1 MMTKIFIPATCFLIM
16 LLFASMGVPSEPVH
30 YTDYRPILL
39 SRESLERSITLLAAR
54 EIKSPAKIY
63 YKDKYIFISENY
75 KGVHII
81 DNQDPTNPKNISFIS
96 VPGCV
101 DMAIKGNALYVDN
114 ATDLAVVDLENI
126 KTSGIKVTKRIKD
139 AFPEIVPPD
148 GYQIPEKYSLSNRPA
163 NTVVVEWVK

>member
-1 MMTKIFIPATCFLIM
+1 
-16 LLFASMGVPSEPVH
+16 MGVYHEPVH
-30 YTDYRPILL
+30 YTDYKPILL
-39 SRESLERSITLLAAR
+39 SRESLERSVTLQSSR

-63 YKDKYIFISENY
+63 YKDNYIFISENY

-81 DNQDPTNPKNISFIS
+81 DNQDSANPKNVSFIA

-114 ATDLAVVDLENI
+114 ATDLVVIDLENI
-126 KTSGIKVTKRIKD
+126 KTSGIKVTKRIVD
-139 AFPEIVPPD
+139 AFPEMSPPD
-148 GYQIPEKYSLSNRPA
+148 GYQIPDKYSAGNRPA